1 MNSNLQVDNR
11 AMAAMRNELTKEP
24 VRTTM
29 NVREL
34 VEQMHEALAAARA
47 QGKTL
52 EQMHQDISRHG
63 VSINL
68 GTFRKYASELLAE
81 DERQAKAVKAKKR
94 AADRAAER
102 VGSKQPVEPLKAQAT
117 GGLRSL
123 RSQNKAPGL
132 FD

>member
-1 MNSNLQVDNR
+1 MNSNLQVDNK
-11 AMAAMRNELTKEP
+11 AMAAIRNELTKEP

-52 EQMHQDISRHG
+52 EEMHQDISRHG

-94 AADRAAER
+94 AAER
-102 VGSKQPVEPLKAQAT
+102 VGSKQPVKPLKAQAT

-123 RSQNKAPGL
+123 RSQSKTPSL

>member
-1 MNSNLQVDNR
+1 MNSSLKVDNK
-11 AMAAMRNELTKEP
+11 AIAAMRNELTKEL
-24 VRTTM
+24 VKTSM
-29 NVREL
+29 SVREL
-34 VEQMHEALAAARA
+34 VEQMHEALLAARA

-68 GTFRKYASELLAE
+68 STFRKYASELLAE
-81 DERQAKAVKAKKR
+81 DERLAKAIKTKK
-94 AADRAAER
+94 RAAER
-102 VGSKQPVEPLKAQAT
+102 VVSKQPVEPLKARES

-123 RSQNKAPGL
+123 RSQTKGPSL

>member
-1 MNSNLQVDNR
+1 MNSSLKVDNKVI
-11 AMAAMRNELTKEP
+11 AAMRNELTKEL
-24 VRTTM
+24 VKTSM
-29 NVREL
+29 SVREL
-34 VEQMHEALAAARA
+34 VEQMHEALLAARA

-68 GTFRKYASELLAE
+68 STFRRYASELLAE
-81 DERQAKAVKAKKR
+81 DERLAKTIKTKK
-94 AADRAAER
+94 RAAER
-102 VGSKQPVEPLKAQAT
+102 VVSKQPVEPLMARGS

-123 RSQNKAPGL
+123 RSQTKGPSL

>member
-1 MNSNLQVDNR
+1 MNSNLKVDNK
-11 AMAAMRNELTKEP
+11 AIAAMRNELTKEM
-24 VRTTM
+24 VKTTM

-52 EQMHQDISRHG
+52 EQMHQDIIKHG

-94 AADRAAER
+94 AADRSAER
-102 VGSKQPVEPLKAQAT
+102 VASKQPVESLKAQPS

-123 RSQNKAPGL
+123 RSQSKAPSL

>member
-1 MNSNLQVDNR
+1 MNSNLQVDNK

-52 EQMHQDISRHG
+52 EEMHQDISRHG

-94 AADRAAER
+94 AADR

>member
-1 MNSNLQVDNR
+1 MNSSLKVDNK
-11 AMAAMRNELTKEP
+11 AIAAIRNELTKEL
-24 VRTTM
+24 VKTSM
-29 NVREL
+29 SVREL
-34 VEQMHEALAAARA
+34 VEQMHEALLAARA

-68 GTFRKYASELLAE
+68 STFRKYASELLAE
-81 DERQAKAVKAKKR
+81 DERLAKAIKTKK
-94 AADRAAER
+94 RAAER
-102 VGSKQPVEPLKAQAT
+102 VVSKQPVEPLKARGS

-123 RSQNKAPGL
+123 RSQTKGPSL

>member
-1 MNSNLQVDNR
+1 MNSNLQVDNK
-11 AMAAMRNELTKEP
+11 AIAAMRNELTKEM
-24 VRTTM
+24 VKTTM

-52 EQMHQDISRHG
+52 EQMHQDITKHG

-68 GTFRKYASELLAE
+68 GTFQKYASELLAE
-81 DERQAKAVKAKKR
+81 DERLAKAIKTKK
-94 AADRAAER
+94 RAAER
-102 VGSKQPVEPLKAQAT
+102 VASKQPVEPSKAHAS

-123 RSQNKAPGL
+123 RSQSKTPSL

>member
-1 MNSNLQVDNR
+1 MNSSLKVDNK
-11 AMAAMRNELTKEP
+11 AIAAMRNELTKEL
-24 VRTTM
+24 VKTSM
-29 NVREL
+29 SVREL
-34 VEQMHEALAAARA
+34 VEQMHEALLAARA

-68 GTFRKYASELLAE
+68 STFRKYASELLAE
-81 DERQAKAVKAKKR
+81 DERLAKAIKTKK
-94 AADRAAER
+94 RAAER
-102 VGSKQPVEPLKAQAT
+102 VASKQPPVEPLNARGS

-123 RSQNKAPGL
+123 RSQTKGPSL